1 MYSIYEVLKNESLN
15 DVAKKLNV
23 NVDELIELN
32 GELDDITPG
41 QLIIVP
47 KQDSA
52 FKNYTVKKG
61 DNLYSIAQ
69 KYDTDTKTLE
79 LLNGLDGSDYIYPNQ
94 KILIPKEGIGIYV
107 VNNRETIAELL
118 DSLPVG
124 WENINRLNKKIYLEP
139 EQIII
144 YDKKD
149 LK

>member
-1 MYSIYEVLKNESLN
+1 MYSIYEVLKNENLN
-15 DVAKKLNV
+15 DIAKKLNI

-32 GELDDITPG
+32 GELDDI
-41 QLIIVP
+41 
-47 KQDSA
+47 
-52 FKNYTVKKG
+52 
-61 DNLYSIAQ
+61 
-69 KYDTDTKTLE
+69 KTLE

-94 KILIPKEGIGIYV
+94 KILIPKDGIGIYV